1 MMIPYNS
8 DILLQDSSNQPIK
21 LYHGTAT
28 DFEFFRPLSHFGSKS
43 AATLAAQMAIENGCE
58 ILDSTSVSQRQL
70 ENYSIK
76 AYILPE
82 KRKIIPVHLIMKR
95 PLYVHDL
102 GMHTIE
108 NYKKIVLQELE
119 KDTYTN
125 LMIKEHPVLQKFAIA
140 GMLMN
145 AYQEQQTVPPIYDM
159 IFKDPMDM
167 EKMSS
172 FDVANELYCEKL
184 YPVMAQMDEEDVSN
198 ADKVNRQHLVLQR
211 MIRFFESRGYD
222 GFVYHNRGED
232 KGHLSY
238 IAFRS
243 EQVVRLDRDLP
254 KYVNLYPDEEDSQQL
269 RQMEREA
276 LNRCCERPLSDR
288 ELKRKHD
295 FREDVLKDIPRQ
307 EIEKDEKLKK
317 VVSNYYPI
325 WRDSEEFFH

>member
-1 MMIPYNS
+1 
-8 DILLQDSSNQPIK
+8 
-21 LYHGTAT
+21 
-28 DFEFFRPLSHFGSKS
+28 
-43 AATLAAQMAIENGCE
+43 
-58 ILDSTSVSQRQL
+58 
-70 ENYSIK
+70 
-76 AYILPE
+76 
-82 KRKIIPVHLIMKR
+82 MKR

-159 IFKDPMDM
+159 IFKDPMDE

-184 YPVMAQMDEEDVSN
+184 YPVVAQTGEDDMTN
-198 ADKVNRQHLVLQR
+198 TDKVNRQHLIFQR

-238 IAFRS
+238 IAFRPD
-243 EQVVRLDRDLP
+243 QVVRLDRAEP
-254 KYVNLYPDEEDSQQL
+254 KYISLYPDEEYSQQL

-276 LNRCCERPLSDR
+276 LDRSCERALSAR
-288 ELKRKHD
+288 ELTKKRN
-295 FREDVLKDIPRQ
+295 FREDVLKDVSRQ
-307 EIEKDEKLKK
+307 DIEKDTKLKK
-317 VVSNYYPI
+317 VVANYYPC
-325 WRDSEEFFH
+325 WQNSEDFFH